1 MAGFEVII
9 TTAVENAATPDQ
21 TFDEHERPQRESIDF
36 LLRGQRTSP
45 FGRWPP
51 HVDPVTVSRS
61 RSPEQ
66 HFFQVLIPTL
76 KFSSE
81 VPERAEAH
89 KVAGDDRLD
98 DHHTTV
104 IKPDYPDHH
113 VAVHEEAEPVV
124 QPEVVDVVPVTKPGA
139 WPDVAE
145 PEPVV
150 LAVADPPPVVGSR
163 SRSGLRHGAGGG
175 WSRAGLRHGAG
186 GGWSRA
192 GLRICH
198 SGHRP
203 REGDPGCQE
212 GDDRGC

>member
-9 TTAVENAATPDQ
+9 TAAVEKAAAPDQ

-45 FGRWPP
+45 FGRWAP
-51 HVDPVTVSRS
+51 HADPVTVSRS
-61 RSPEQ
+61 RSPER
-66 HFFQVLIPTL
+66 HFFQVLFPTL

-104 IKPDYPDHH
+104 IKPDNPDHH
-113 VAVHEEAEPVV
+113 VAVHEEAEPV

-163 SRSGLRHGAGGG
+163 SRSGLRHGAG
-175 WSRAGLRHGAG
+175 AG

>member
-9 TTAVENAATPDQ
+9 TAAVENAVARDQ
-21 TFDEHERPQRESIDF
+21 TCDEHERPQRESIDF
-36 LLRGQRTSP
+36 LLRGQCTSP
-45 FGRWPP
+45 FGRRPP
-51 HVDPVTVSRS
+51 HADLVTVSRS
-61 RSPEQ
+61 RSPGR
-66 HFFQVLIPTL
+66 HFFQVLFPTL

-89 KVAGDDRLD
+89 KVAWDDRLD

-104 IKPDYPDHH
+104 IKPDNPDHH
-113 VAVHEEAEPVV
+113 VAVREEAEPVVPV
-124 QPEVVDVVPVTKPGA
+124 QPEVVDVVPVTKPVA
-139 WPDVAE
+139 WSDVAE

-150 LAVADPPPVVGSR
+150 LAVADSPPVVGSR

-175 WSRAGLRHGAG
+175 WSRAGLR
-186 GGWSRA
+186 
-192 GLRICH
+192 ICH

-203 REGDPGCQE
+203 CEGDPGCQE

>member
-9 TTAVENAATPDQ
+9 TAAVEKAAAPDQ
-21 TFDEHERPQRESIDF
+21 TFDEHERPQRESIEF

-51 HVDPVTVSRS
+51 HADRVTVSRS
-61 RSPEQ
+61 RSPER
-66 HFFQVLIPTL
+66 HFFQVLFPTL

-104 IKPDYPDHH
+104 IKPDNPDHH
-113 VAVHEEAEPVV
+113 VAVHEEAEPV
-124 QPEVVDVVPVTKPGA
+124 QPEVVDVVPVTTGA

-145 PEPVV
+145 PERVV
-150 LAVADPPPVVGSR
+150 LAVADPPPRCRIPKPFRAAAWCWCRWWVE
-163 SRSGLRHGAGGG
+163 SGWAADL
-175 WSRAGLRHGAG
+175 
-186 GGWSRA
+186 
-192 GLRICH
+192 
-198 SGHRP
+198 P
-203 REGDPGCQE
+203 
-212 GDDRGC
+212 